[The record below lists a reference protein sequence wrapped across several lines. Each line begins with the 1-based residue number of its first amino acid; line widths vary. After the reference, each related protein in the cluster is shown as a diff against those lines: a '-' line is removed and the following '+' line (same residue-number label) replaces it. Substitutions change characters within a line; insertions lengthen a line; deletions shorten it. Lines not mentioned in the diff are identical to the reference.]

1 VCRCASSS
9 CGWDTLALRLGRVN
23 IGWEYGLD
31 YANFTQ
37 ILSAGFRL
45 NVFGLDVNTPN
56 FSVIPFGNW
65 GARLRWTPNEKWR
78 VQGSFMNGYPH
89 SFVND
94 DEHGLELTFDPAKGA
109 FYILEGTR
117 QWAASDESRR
127 SRPGLLP
134 GRFFLG
140 GFHDTGTFPVLDGSG
155 AEKQGMSSVY
165 TIVKQK
171 VWEPEALSER
181 GANVWTGAT
190 YTWPEETAV
199 FPYFWSGGLVW
210 FGPTASRPHDSLA
223 LGFANGWYSSSI
235 PGTST
240 ETVLEAAYSYVWTT
254 WISIMPDI
262 QYVIRPGGTGAIDN
276 ALLLGALVYL
286 TF

>member
-1 VCRCASSS
+1 VEKLFHEQ
-9 CGWDTLALRLGRVN
+9 TLSLRAGRLS

-45 NVFGLDVNTPN
+45 NLFGLDVNTPN
-56 FSVIPFGNW
+56 FSVIPFSNW

-78 VQGSFMNGYPH
+78 VQGSLMNDYPLN
-89 SFVND
+89 FVAGD
-94 DEHGLELTFDPAKGA
+94 DHGLDLSFAPAKGA

-127 SRPGLLP
+127 ARPGLLP
-134 GRFFLG
+134 GRLFVG
-140 GFHDTGTFPVLDGSG
+140 GFHDTGAFPALDGSG
-155 AEKQGMSSVY
+155 VDTRGMSTVY

-171 VWEPEALSER
+171 IWEPETYSER
-181 GANVWTGAT
+181 GANVWSGFSYA
-190 YTWPEETAV
+190 WPAKTAL
-199 FPYFWSGGLVW
+199 FPHFWSGGLVW
-210 FGPTASRPHDSLA
+210 LGPAASRPHDSLA

-262 QYVIRPGGTGAIDN
+262 QYVIRPGGTGNVDN
-276 ALLLGALVYL
+276 AFLLGALVYV